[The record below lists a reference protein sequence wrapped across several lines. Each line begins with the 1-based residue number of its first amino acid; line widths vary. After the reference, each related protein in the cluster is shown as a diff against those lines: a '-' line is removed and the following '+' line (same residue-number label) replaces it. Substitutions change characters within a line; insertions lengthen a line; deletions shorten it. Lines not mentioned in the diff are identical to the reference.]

1 MLRRWKRT
9 GIIILIRC
17 APRMASMQEVQDLR
31 FMSMR
36 MLQAARIAVA
46 QTGHR
51 PEKKQIM
58 TVSAAVQTILRH
70 PAAGMTQTALRHP
83 TAGMTQTALRHPTAG
98 MTQTALRHLTA
109 GMTQTVWQH
118 LTAGMTQTVWQ
129 HLTKE
134 MSQTVLRQLTMK
146 MPQTVL
152 TNQAQTM
159 LARQMSGA

>member
-1 MLRRWKRT
+1 MRRIMLRRWKRT

-98 MTQTALRHLTA
+98 MTQTALRHP
-109 GMTQTVWQH
+109 
-118 LTAGMTQTVWQ
+118 TAGMTQTVWQ

-159 LARQMSGA
+159 LVRQMSGA